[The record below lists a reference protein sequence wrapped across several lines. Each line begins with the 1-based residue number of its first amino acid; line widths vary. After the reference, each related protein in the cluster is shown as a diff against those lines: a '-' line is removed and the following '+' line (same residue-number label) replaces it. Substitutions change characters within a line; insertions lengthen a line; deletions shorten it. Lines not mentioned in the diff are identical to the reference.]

1 LIGETS
7 AERALGRELRSYR
20 RRAARLLLAGF
31 VLLGFGI
38 VLAFFFT
45 PSDTAPRN
53 DLWLYRTY
61 GESGLVWGPR
71 GLGALTMLLA
81 IWLFYIAAQRLTVG
95 VRAREAGSRK
105 VLGLSATS
113 SPPRPSQV
121 GLLVGILVAVVAVA
135 ALYLLTR

>member
-1 LIGETS
+1 VRFSGRDTLIGETS

-61 GESGLVWGPR
+61 GESGLVW
-71 GLGALTMLLA
+71 AS
-81 IWLFYIAAQRLTVG
+81 AAVRTSSCSRR
-95 VRAREAGSRK
+95 RAR
-105 VLGLSATS
+105 
-113 SPPRPSQV
+113 
-121 GLLVGILVAVVAVA
+121 
-135 ALYLLTR
+135 